1 MQFTNKPQRTK
12 NNAKIGRDHQV
23 KFVCKHVKKEWFG
36 LMSSCR
42 LQPQQGKHIVV
53 KKILQ

>member
-1 MQFTNKPQRTK
+1 MQFTNKQQRTK
-12 NNAKIGRDHQV
+12 SNAKIGRDHQV
-23 KFVCKHVKKEWFG
+23 KFVCKHVKKNDLAW
-36 LMSSCR
+36 SCR